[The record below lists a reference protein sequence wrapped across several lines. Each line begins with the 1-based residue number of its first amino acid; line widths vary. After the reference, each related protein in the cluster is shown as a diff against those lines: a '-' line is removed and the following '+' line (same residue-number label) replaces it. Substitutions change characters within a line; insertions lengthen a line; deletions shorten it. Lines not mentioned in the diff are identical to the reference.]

1 MDELNLAPFV
11 KELFAMDEMHE
22 EYKDDEIHFS
32 IDSQKKGDSTLVI
45 TIKLKEDNVKEQFE
59 KWVDDLD
66 DEIFE
71 EAVGIVNEHF
81 NGKMNEVYTSEN
93 YKDVINL
100 FKATVTKLAQEK
112 INSLRTK
119 FGL

>member
-1 MDELNLAPFV
+1 MDELLVAPLV
-11 KELFAMDEMHE
+11 KELFEMDEMHE
-22 EYKDDEIHFS
+22 EYKDNEIHFS
-32 IDSQKKGDSTLVI
+32 IDSQKKDDSTLVI

-81 NGKMNEVYTSEN
+81 NGKMNEVYSSEN

>member
-1 MDELNLAPFV
+1 MDELLVASFI

-22 EYKDDEIHFS
+22 EYKDDEINFS
-32 IDSQKKGDSTLVI
+32 IDSQKKDDSTLVI
-45 TIKLKEDNVKEQFE
+45 TIKLKEDNTKKEFE

-81 NGKMNEVYTSEN
+81 DGKMNEVYSSEN

>member
-1 MDELNLAPFV
+1 MDELLVASFI

-22 EYKDDEIHFS
+22 EYKDDEINFS
-32 IDSQKKGDSTLVI
+32 IDSQKKDDSTLVI
-45 TIKLKEDNVKEQFE
+45 TIKLKEDNTKKEFE

-81 NGKMNEVYTSEN
+81 DGKMNEVYSSEN

-100 FKATVTKLAQEK
+100 FKATVTKLAKEK
-112 INSLRTK
+112 INSLRKK

>member
-1 MDELNLAPFV
+1 
-11 KELFAMDEMHE
+11 
-22 EYKDDEIHFS
+22 
-32 IDSQKKGDSTLVI
+32 
-45 TIKLKEDNVKEQFE
+45 
-59 KWVDDLD
+59 
-66 DEIFE
+66 
-71 EAVGIVNEHF
+71 
-81 NGKMNEVYTSEN
+81 MNEVYSSEN